1 MAQGSNPKHW
11 SNIKSI
17 HPLIKLP
24 YSHEKTP
31 SPMLFLDSW
40 NSNASAS
47 RSLNYST
54 NKKWLAFYST
64 FNLSSNTFSCVSWFC
79 VYDMALL
86 AGQQL
91 TASLYSWGSWARF
104 TQGHILISGR
114 DRTQSRCLGFQS
126 RAFALPICLSP
137 HSLLPAP
144 TPTDSSPCPGAVF
157 L

>member
-1 MAQGSNPKHW
+1 MAQGSKPKHW

-24 YSHEKTP
+24 YSHEKTQ
-31 SPMLFLDSW
+31 SPTLFLDPC

-47 RSLNYST
+47 RPLNNST
-54 NKKWLAFYST
+54 SKKRPAFHRT
-64 FNLSSNTFSCVSWFC
+64 FNFPSNTFSCVSWFC
-79 VYDMALL
+79 VYNM
-86 AGQQL
+86 AGQEL
-91 TASLYSWGSWARF
+91 RASSYSWGSWVRRF

-126 RAFALPICLSP
+126 RPLALPICLSS

-144 TPTDSSPCPGAVF
+144 TLTDSSPYQGAVF